1 MKLFSLLFISLLT
14 ACGSISTPDTHY
26 YRLPEVN
33 TGKTSDNKISK
44 DLSISTVKVTG
55 MLNSRNILYIEQS
68 RPHEVIQFHYHL
80 WHEQLSKTITDHF
93 MSFLKEAAV
102 NSKVTQYRFKSING
116 YHIEMSIK
124 NMEIQYSTTGAT
136 LYVKADILVN
146 DNKGVLILDKAYESK
161 KTYQTKD
168 IYQLV
173 TNYNNVLLEIYSK
186 FATDLSRL

>member
-1 MKLFSLLFISLLT
+1 MKLLSILLITLLT
-14 ACGSISTPDTHY
+14 ACGSISTPESHY
-26 YRLPEVN
+26 YRLPEPSA
-33 TGKTSDNKISK
+33 GKNSDNKITK
-44 DLSISTVKVTG
+44 DLSISAVKVTG
-55 MLNSRNILYIEQS
+55 MLNNRNILYIEQT

-102 NSKVTQYRFKSING
+102 NNKVTQYRFKSING

-146 DNKGVLILDKAYESK
+146 DNRGVLVLDKAYESK
-161 KTYQTKD
+161 KLYQTKD
-168 IYQLV
+168 IYLLV
-173 TNYNNVLLEIYSK
+173 TNYNNVLLEIYSS